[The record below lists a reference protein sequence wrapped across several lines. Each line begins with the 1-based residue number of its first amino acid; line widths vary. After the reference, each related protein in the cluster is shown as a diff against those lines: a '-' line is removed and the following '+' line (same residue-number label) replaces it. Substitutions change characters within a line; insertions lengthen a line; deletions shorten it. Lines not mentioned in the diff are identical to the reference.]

1 MKFSQICMD
10 QCYFF
15 HCLCTQHSCINR
27 SDCPKLNKQK
37 MMHGWIF
44 WYITKMMQAITY
56 VITSVIRFNYLIQN
70 IDFTHSNLIVR
81 KMNKEFLHEKL
92 TMFTS
97 AQHMSIWWPNSSHT
111 SRACLKSQQPL
122 LLLCLVVIPISK
134 YVKLEHLLFPTV
146 YGSVVTSKLWPSTP
160 GSSRTCVRTQ
170 YSVLFSFSEIHNC
183 KFTGWHWTHIYCIIF
198 V

>member
-1 MKFSQICMD
+1 
-10 QCYFF
+10 
-15 HCLCTQHSCINR
+15 
-27 SDCPKLNKQK
+27 
-37 MMHGWIF
+37 
-44 WYITKMMQAITY
+44 MMQAITY
-56 VITSVIRFNYLIQN
+56 VITSVIRVNYLIQN